1 MFQKKQPPPSD
12 FQSRVQAYE
21 AARKKGLVFQ
31 AKDTI
36 GGVPLRKRRSM
47 RRGGRMFALIL
58 VVSVLFA
65 MKAGLLAYVGQ
76 DTYRSRLIPY
86 IASTAS
92 QDRIIAYVMQPDPV
106 SLWGAKL
113 FNDITMEIKVLVDR
127 YMPAPLRP

>member
-1 MFQKKQPPPSD
+1 MFKKKQPPPTD

-36 GGVPLRKRRSM
+36 GGVSLRKRRSV
-47 RRGGRMFALIL
+47 RTGGRMFALIL
-58 VVSVLFA
+58 VVSVVFA

-86 IASTAS
+86 AASTAP
-92 QDRIIAYVMQPDPV
+92 QDRIIAYLMQPDPV
-106 SLWGAKL
+106 TLWVAKL
-113 FNDITMEIKVLVDR
+113 FTDVTFQAKILVQR
-127 YMPAPLRP
+127 YSPDPL